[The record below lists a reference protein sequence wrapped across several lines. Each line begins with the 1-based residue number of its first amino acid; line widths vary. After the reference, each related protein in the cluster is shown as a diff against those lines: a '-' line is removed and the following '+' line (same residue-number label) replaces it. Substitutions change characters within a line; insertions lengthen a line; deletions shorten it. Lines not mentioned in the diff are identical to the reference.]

1 MEYQK
6 DFENW
11 NKLKKLID
19 KKEISQEFNFHS
31 GDIWWTTL
39 GVNIGK
45 EIDGKNETFERPTLI
60 LKVINRNTLYVL
72 PLTSQE
78 HFIDKYHFKVNY
90 ENGGSGVVVFSQVRV
105 ISSNRLLRR
114 LSRIHK
120 SDLNKIKKLFIS
132 LFG

>member
-1 MEYQK
+1 MEK
-6 DFENW
+6 DFDNW
-11 NKLKKLID
+11 NKFKKLIN
-19 KKEISQEFNFHS
+19 KKEISQEFNFHP

-39 GVNIGK
+39 GVNVGK
-45 EIDGKNETFERPTLI
+45 EMDGKNETFERPTLV
-60 LKVINRNTLYVL
+60 LKVINRHTLYVL
-72 PLTSQE
+72 PLTSKE

-105 ISSNRLLRR
+105 ISSNRLLRK

-120 SDLNKIKKLFIS
+120 SDLSKIKKLFIS